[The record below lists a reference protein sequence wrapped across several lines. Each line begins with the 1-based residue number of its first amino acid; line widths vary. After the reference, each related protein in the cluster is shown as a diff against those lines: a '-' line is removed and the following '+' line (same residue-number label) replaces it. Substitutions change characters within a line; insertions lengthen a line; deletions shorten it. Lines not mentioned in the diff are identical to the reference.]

1 MKKPNTRASSRE
13 LQQEVGDLLQFWL
26 ISFRSN
32 FYGLLMRQISIK
44 SAIMIVLAS
53 TVRLGVQAYIV
64 N

>member
-44 SAIMIVLAS
+44 IAIMIVLAS